1 MEINRHNY
9 ETFFLLWV
17 DGELSIQDQ
26 KDVEEFIDKNPDLAS
41 ELALLQDTKLPID
54 DSIIYLNKE
63 SLLKIESPSL
73 SLSTYEDYFLLY
85 IDNELSSKEKQ
96 EVELFVLQHPALQ
109 AEFLLLQKTILSQEI
124 IVFDNKELLYKK
136 EEDEKPVTYFN
147 WRRLAIA
154 AAIIGLI
161 FSIWMIA
168 PNNSVKQPNQQ
179 MAKVKNTFISSG
191 NKTEQSISKDVVAVE
206 PIILNGNLNS
216 YIKKEAKADVQN
228 EIAITSND
236 LIASNNKTA
245 ISENTQLETA
255 NTNSISE
262 IGNNTLSIIDL
273 TEKSKTITASLIDE
287 PDQPSIIKQAVYR
300 ELDTDESSNSL
311 YVGALEINK
320 DKLRGFLRKAGTIF
334 RSKSKQI
341 EDKTDTNK

>member
-1 MEINRHNY
+1 MEINLHNY
-9 ETFFLLWV
+9 ETYFLLWV
-17 DGELSIQDQ
+17 DGELSIQEQ
-26 KDVEEFIDKNPDLAS
+26 KDVEQFIDKNPNLAI
-41 ELALLQDTKLPID
+41 ELALLQDAKLPMD
-54 DSIIYLNKE
+54 DSIMYLNKE
-63 SLLKIESPSL
+63 WLLKIESPAL

-109 AEFLLLQKTILSQEI
+109 AEFLLLQKTILTEEK
-124 IVFDNKELLYKK
+124 VPFTNKELLYKK
-136 EEDEKPVTYFN
+136 EEDEKPVIFFN
-147 WRRLAIA
+147 WKRLAIA
-154 AAIIGLI
+154 AAVVGLI
-161 FSIWMIA
+161 FSIWLIV
-168 PNNSVKQPNQQ
+168 PNNSIKQSNQQ
-179 MAKVKNTFISSG
+179 IAKVKNTIISS
-191 NKTEQSISKDVVAVE
+191 D
-206 PIILNGNLNS
+206 
-216 YIKKEAKADVQN
+216 IKKESLVSKDTVAVNQINSNTNLNGFNRKVSKVIMQN
-228 EIAITSND
+228 EDANTQNKI
-236 LIASNNKTA
+236 IASTIKTT
-245 ISENTQLETA
+245 ISENTQPESS

-273 TEKSKTITASLIDE
+273 AEKSKTITASLIDE